1 MNSGIKTV
9 LIFAGFLF
17 VSVLLGACF
26 AYGYQFFTC
35 KAAAESLGK
44 VPAIKP
50 ARFLVY
56 GSSPGTVSCHFSL
69 YDRNAR
75 EIASIERSWNG
86 GALYVDFATVKF
98 DDTVLQFP
106 IRHYSDLSKKGVL
119 LKRYYLMHD
128 ICAIYSICLLFLTIQ
143 GTVAAEEV
151 FEWIRIDDISFK
163 FGFLLDNIS
172 ALFLTIFTVISFFI
186 QLYSYEYIPLTLVET
201 VAVTSIL

>member
-1 MNSGIKTV
+1 MMNSFVKTV
-9 LIFAGFLF
+9 LIFAVFLF
-17 VSVLLGACF
+17 VSVMLGAGF

-44 VPAIKP
+44 MPAIKP

-98 DDTVLQFP
+98 EDTVLQFP
-106 IRHYSDLSKKGVL
+106 VRLYSDHSDKGVF
-119 LKRYYLMHD
+119 LKRYYLLND
-128 ICAIYSICLLFLTIQ
+128 ICTIYSVYGEDPEKLKKIQRLCTFAFSASKLPIYKKYTSIKTVRLTSVPIGRISAIYISSDGSIMLLP
-143 GTVAAEEV
+143 
-151 FEWIRIDDISFK
+151 D
-163 FGFLLDNIS
+163 
-172 ALFLTIFTVISFFI
+172 
-186 QLYSYEYIPLTLVET
+186 
-201 VAVTSIL
+201 

>member
-17 VSVLLGACF
+17 VSVLLGTGF

-35 KAAAESLGK
+35 RAAAESLGR

-98 DDTVLQFP
+98 DDKVLQFP
-106 IRHYSDLSKKGVL
+106 VRLYSDFSKKGVL

-128 ICAIYSICLLFLTIQ
+128 ICAIYSIYGEDPETIKKIHRLC
-143 GTVAAEEV
+143 TFAFSALNLP
-151 FEWIRIDDISFK
+151 FYNKYISTSTIRITSVPI
-163 FGFLLDNIS
+163 GRIS
-172 ALFLTIFTVISFFI
+172 AIYISSDGNITI
-186 QLYSYEYIPLTLVET
+186 LPD
-201 VAVTSIL
+201 